1 MGITKVESQNLN
13 TDAIERGEIDDN
25 AIDSSKINATITNA
39 DISPSA
45 AIPVAKVALPGP
57 PSQFVRGDGSFGA
70 IDTTGVDENAF
81 NIGVLGFKMAVNDG
95 LTIFNLVDGVVDE
108 FNDESGVD
116 TGENSN
122 ASYDSTSDFYTN
134 QGTNIPLPSPQI
146 GRTSIT
152 STGSGTYSVEPTITA
167 VDVLVIGGAGGA
179 GAGGYNNSS
188 GGGGGAG
195 GLIFYEDYPVTPGG
209 SIPVSVGAGGR
220 GGGGADS
227 TIAGY
232 LAGSPEA
239 LENALLNKA
248 QENTSLINDNVAT
261 ITTNA
266 NDIENSLNSA
276 SITGN
281 VIKLIKNNSNLADV
295 DIDLDN
301 SDLKTN
307 LDGAYSSMSIN
318 NNTRRLRLNK
328 VDGTFDEVEIP
339 AVTNSG
345 SIDHLV
351 KKSGDDLLYNLT
363 NLNADLNIAR
373 SCVIGIS
380 NDLTFTDYLD
390 PRVRSRL
397 GQEDVI
403 FAPYKANHLVDILKK
418 RSEVSIS
425 QGSIDKGVIE
435 LCSAL
440 AAQEHGD
447 ARKALDLLRVSTEK
461 ADQENSSL
469 VSERHVRM
477 AQNQIECDQITPV
490 IATLPFQQKLVLY
503 SVLINENNGLNNIAT
518 GEVYEIYKQACRFG
532 GVNFLTQRRVT
543 DLISNLDMLGLI
555 SAKTVSRG
563 RYGRSKEINSCIPV
577 TIAASEIMRNAD
589 PGMIPVVKGKF
600 RLQSRL

>member
-1 MGITKVESQNLN
+1 MLEPINHEIFVGGLLLTKNIFDSALDTPSLFLDKELLRHSYVPSELPHRDSEIES
-13 TDAIERGEIDDN
+13 IR
-25 AIDSSKINATITNA
+25 
-39 DISPSA
+39 
-45 AIPVAKVALPGP
+45 
-57 PSQFVRGDGSFGA
+57 
-70 IDTTGVDENAF
+70 
-81 NIGVLGFKMAVNDG
+81 
-95 LTIFNLVDGVVDE
+95 FNLVEALKGHIPSNMILYGV
-108 FNDESGVD
+108 
-116 TGENSN
+116 TG
-122 ASYDSTSDFYTN
+122 A
-134 QGTNIPLPSPQI
+134 GK
-146 GRTSIT
+146 
-152 STGSGTYSVEPTITA
+152 TA
-167 VDVLVIGGAGGA
+167 VIRFICDQLVAKGEELGRVVNPLILNCRNIDTQYRVLAHLG
-179 GAGGYNNSS
+179 
-188 GGGGGAG
+188 
-195 GLIFYEDYPVTPGG
+195 
-209 SIPVSVGAGGR
+209 
-220 GGGGADS
+220 
-227 TIAGY
+227 
-232 LAGSPEA
+232 
-239 LENALLNKA
+239 
-248 QENTSLINDNVAT
+248 
-261 ITTNA
+261 
-266 NDIENSLNSA
+266 NSLVEDFEEK
-276 SITGN
+276 IPFTGWPTDRVFGKLVKRMDAMGGVH
-281 VIKLIKNNSNLADV
+281 VIV
-295 DIDLDN
+295 LD
-301 SDLKTN
+301 
-307 LDGAYSSMSIN
+307 
-318 NNTRRLRLNK
+318 
-328 VDGTFDEVEIP
+328 E
-339 AVTNSG
+339 
-345 SIDHLV
+345 IDHLV

-555 SAKTVSRG
+555 SAKTVSRA